1 MKRNIIKS
9 LAIIAMGTV
18 LLTAFQCGKEEPI
31 ELNYNAHH
39 SDCLF
44 HTDAAAVTAKGHE
57 NPDSVSI
64 AYSGG
69 TLHVTHH
76 NLLVNC
82 GTAEMEGG
90 IDVTVIREGSTIDIY
105 EEENENNPQA
115 NCMCEVD
122 NEFDITGISHGT
134 YTLVFHSWY
143 PNPESLTFT
152 F

>member
-9 LAIIAMGTV
+9 LAAIAMGAV

-31 ELNYNAHH
+31 ELNCNAHH
-39 SDCLF
+39 SECLL
-44 HTDAAAVTAKGHE
+44 HTDAIALKGFE
-57 NPDSVSI
+57 NPDSVSVV
-64 AYSGG
+64 YRNR

-90 IDVTVIREGSTIDIY
+90 INVTVIREGSIINICETED
-105 EEENENNPQA
+105 ENNPQA
-115 NCMCEVD
+115 DCICEVD

-134 YTLVFHSWY
+134 YTLVFQSWY
-143 PNPESLTFT
+143 PDPQSFTFT

>member
-9 LAIIAMGTV
+9 LAAIAMGAV
-18 LLTAFQCGKEEPI
+18 LLTAFQCGKEEEPI

-39 SDCLF
+39 SECLL
-44 HTDAAAVTAKGHE
+44 HTDAIALKGFE
-57 NPDSVSI
+57 NPDSVSVV
-64 AYSGG
+64 YRNG

-90 IDVTVIREGSTIDIY
+90 INVTVIREGLTLDIY
-105 EEENENNPQA
+105 EVEDENNPQA

-122 NEFDITGISHGT
+122 NEFDISGIEHGT
-134 YTLVFHSWY
+134 YTLVLHSWY
-143 PNPESLTFT
+143 PEPRSFT
-152 F
+152 ISI

>member
-9 LAIIAMGTV
+9 LAAIAMGAV
-18 LLTAFQCGKEEPI
+18 LLTAFQCGKEVEPI

-39 SDCLF
+39 SECLL
-44 HTDAAAVTAKGHE
+44 HTDAIALKGFE
-57 NPDSVSI
+57 NPDSVSVV
-64 AYSGG
+64 YRNG

-90 IDVTVIREGSTIDIY
+90 INVTVIREGSIINIY
-105 EEENENNPQA
+105 ETEDENNPQA
-115 NCMCEVD
+115 DCICEVD
-122 NEFDITGISHGT
+122 NEFDISSIGHGS

-143 PNPESLTFT
+143 PDPQSFTFT

>member
-1 MKRNIIKS
+1 MKFNIIKS
-9 LAIIAMGTV
+9 LAAVAMGAV

-44 HTDAAAVTAKGHE
+44 HTDADAVRAKGHVT
-57 NPDSVSI
+57 PDSVSV
-64 AYSGG
+64 AYKNG

-90 IDVTVIREGSTIDIY
+90 INVTVIREGLTLDIY
-105 EEENENNPQA
+105 EVEDENNPQA

-122 NEFDITGISHGT
+122 NEFDISGIEHGT
-134 YTLVFHSWY
+134 YTLVLHSWY
-143 PNPESLTFT
+143 PEPRSFT
-152 F
+152 ISI